1 MPKPMTIQ
9 IISTASLMWATH
21 FSVAVPI
28 GSLTLGAII
37 GNGSYTATGTTTSVD
52 MNSTGLTADYALSKK
67 TKIYFR
73 YGETNDKQTTPASY
87 KVKSSTT
94 AVGLQMNF

>member
-1 MPKPMTIQ
+1 
-9 IISTASLMWATH
+9 
-21 FSVAVPI
+21 
-28 GSLTLGAII
+28 
-37 GNGSYTATGTTTSVD
+37 